1 VEEVGEVMHVAKSG
15 RIIVKLNSARSNLI
29 GNILIDSEGRKVGK
43 VIETIGPV
51 SSPYASVAP
60 VIEKTNKMI
69 GRKVFQSVV
78 SGKTFR
84 DLKKTGK
91 ASNANWAFRKKKKSN
106 KSGA

>member
-1 VEEVGEVMHVAKSG
+1 MHVAKSG
-15 RIIVKLNSARSNLI
+15 RIIVKLNPSRSNLI
-29 GNILIDSEGRKVGK
+29 GNTLIDSEGRKVGK

-60 VIEKTNKMI
+60 VIEKTNKII
-69 GRKVFQSVV
+69 GRKVFRSLV

-84 DLKKTGK
+84 DFKTTGK
-91 ASNANWAFRKKKKSN
+91 DRNANRAFGKKKKSN

>member
-1 VEEVGEVMHVAKSG
+1 MHVAKSG

-60 VIEKTNKMI
+60 VIEKTNSQLCVTYQDRI
-69 GRKVFQSVV
+69 DQLNAIARQPQSAQTQDWIREEIL
-78 SGKTFR
+78 KIR
-84 DLKKTGK
+84 D
-91 ASNANWAFRKKKKSN
+91 ADRR
-106 KSGA
+106 

>member
-15 RIIVKLNSARSNLI
+15 RIIVKLNSVRLNLI
-29 GNILIDSEGRKVGK
+29 GNILMDSDGRKVGK
-43 VIETIGPV
+43 VIETLGPV

-60 VIEKTNKMI
+60 VIEKTNKII
-69 GRKVFQSVV
+69 GRKVFRSVV

-91 ASNANWAFRKKKKSN
+91 ANNTDRAFRKKKKSN

>member
-1 VEEVGEVMHVAKSG
+1 MEEVGEVMHVAKSG
-15 RIIVKLNSARSNLI
+15 RIIVKLNSVRSNLI
-29 GNILIDSEGRKVGK
+29 GNILMDSDGRKVGK
-43 VIETIGPV
+43 VIETLGPV

-60 VIEKTNKMI
+60 VIEKTNKII
-69 GRKVFQSVV
+69 GRKVFRSVL

-91 ASNANWAFRKKKKSN
+91 DKNPHLAFRKKKKSN